1 MREQRLIG
9 PVSFYVRA
17 PFAAA
22 APEDDLRLEYRLGA
36 FACLLVLGAAG
47 LLLAAEAR
55 RLGRPDWL
63 QTLVVIGVVANP
75 LVFRALQL
83 GHPEEAVATAAA
95 VAALV
100 AALRGRGLLSG
111 VLVGLAICTKLW
123 ALALLPVLVLL
134 IAGRDRRMLAAGLV
148 AVALVAYAPLA
159 IGDPGR
165 FGDVVSSIE
174 QLGTHPGTVT
184 PANVWFPFAEKARFR
199 RVAEVRD
206 GQPVFEE
213 PEGYRLPGALA
224 RIARASILI
233 AALLLVLLWRRGRE
247 TALLV
252 AALTLLLRCVLD
264 PGNVS
269 YYHLPFVVVLLA
281 WEAISRGGFPWMSA
295 AAMAT
300 LEGIVRV
307 SPHVHTDGGFAAI
320 YLGWAAVAIGV
331 LAVRL
336 AGSRRPVPG

>member
-63 QTLVVIGVVANP
+63 QALVVIGVVANP

-100 AALRGRGLLSG
+100 AALRGRGLVAG

-134 IAGRDRRMLAAGLV
+134 LAGRDRRMLAAGLV
-148 AVALVAYAPLA
+148 AVAVLAYAPLA

-165 FGDVVSSIE
+165 FGDVVSSVE
-174 QLGTHPGTVT
+174 RLGTHPGTVT
-184 PANVWFPFAEKARFR
+184 PANIWFPLAEKARFR
-199 RVAEVRD
+199 QMAEVRD
-206 GQPVFEE
+206 GRPVFEE
-213 PEGYRLPGALA
+213 AEGYRLPGAPA
-224 RIARASILI
+224 RIARGSVLL
-233 AALLLVLLWRRGRE
+233 AALLLALWWRGRG
-247 TALLV
+247 AVFLLV
-252 AALTLLLRCVLD
+252 AMTLLLRCVLD
-264 PGNVS
+264 PGNLS
-269 YYHLPFVVVLLA
+269 YYHLPFVVALLA
-281 WEAISRGGFPWMSA
+281 WEAVSRGGFPWMSA
-295 AAMAT
+295 AAMAS

-307 SPHVHTDGGFAAI
+307 GPHVHTDGRFAAI

-331 LAVRL
+331 LALRL
-336 AGSRRPVPG
+336 GGSRRPVPG

>member
-1 MREQRLIG
+1 VRAQRLIG
-9 PVSFYVRA
+9 PVSFYLRA

-22 APEDDLRLEYRLGA
+22 APPDDPRLEYRLGA
-36 FACLLVLGAAG
+36 LACLLVLGAAG
-47 LLLAAEAR
+47 LLLAAEAGR
-55 RLGRPDWL
+55 RGRPGWL
-63 QTLVVIGVVANP
+63 QALVVVGVVANP

-100 AALRGRGLLSG
+100 AALRGRGLAAG
-111 VLVGLAICTKLW
+111 VLIGLAICTKLW

-134 IAGRDRRMLAAGLV
+134 VAARNRRMLAAGLA

-165 FGDVVSSIE
+165 FGDVVASME

-184 PANVWFPFAEKARFR
+184 PANVWFPFADKARFT

-206 GQPVFEE
+206 GRPVFEDA
-213 PEGYRLPGALA
+213 EGYRLPGALA
-224 RIARASILI
+224 RIARGSILI
-233 AALLLVLLWRRGRE
+233 AALLLVLWRRGRE

-264 PGNVS
+264 PGDVS

-281 WEAISRGGFPWMSA
+281 WEAVSRGGFPWMSA

-300 LEGIVRV
+300 LEGIVRI

-320 YLGWAAVAIGV
+320 YLGWAAVATAV
-331 LAVRL
+331 LATRL